1 MSNRTVG
8 YGKVSRK
15 KNFVVFH
22 FYVYLCSSKY
32 KERGANLLLYTIR
45 LNFCTQCSGSS
56 LDMYIC
62 IHVRDKGI
70 YSRGI

>member
-1 MSNRTVG
+1 MTIVNTFIILISVCYYRE
-8 YGKVSRK
+8 
-15 KNFVVFH
+15 
-22 FYVYLCSSKY
+22 LCSAMISYTKIQF
-32 KERGANLLLYTIR
+32 LL
-45 LNFCTQCSGSS
+45 SGGS

>member
-1 MSNRTVG
+1 MKVRIHVG
-8 YGKVSRK
+8 HI
-15 KNFVVFH
+15 NFQPIVEVFFLNPWATLDNVVPG
-22 FYVYLCSSKY
+22 
-32 KERGANLLLYTIR
+32 R
-45 LNFCTQCSGSS
+45 S